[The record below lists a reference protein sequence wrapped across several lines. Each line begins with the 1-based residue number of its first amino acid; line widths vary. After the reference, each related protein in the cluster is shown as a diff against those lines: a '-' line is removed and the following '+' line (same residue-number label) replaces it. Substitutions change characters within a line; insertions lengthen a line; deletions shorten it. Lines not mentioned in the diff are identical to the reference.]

1 MPDSDKLTLI
11 GSIAASYLRRNS
23 VSIDQIATVVSSVTR
38 AIEQASREIG
48 GSTVL
53 ELQPAPRETGGSP
66 AVPIKKSVQR
76 EYIVCLEDGRRLK
89 TLKRHLQ
96 RAYGLSPAQYRAKW
110 GLPDSYPMVA
120 PNYSVKRSVIAKSIN
135 LGHSRARAAAAEVAT
150 TVVVKARR
158 ARKQRVN
165 ILPGD

>member
-1 MPDSDKLTLI
+1 MNEHLLMVTAAIVSAQVANNSIEASGVADLIKIVHRTLAEL
-11 GSIAASYLRRNS
+11 GFVPVAA
-23 VSIDQIATVVSSVTR
+23 
-38 AIEQASREIG
+38 
-48 GSTVL
+48 
-53 ELQPAPRETGGSP
+53 APIP
-66 AVPIKKSVQR
+66 AVPLKRSVFPD
-76 EYIVCLEDGRRLK
+76 YIVCLEDGRRLK
-89 TLKRHLQ
+89 TLRRHLQ
-96 RAYGLSPAQYRAKW
+96 RAYGLSAAQYRAKW

-150 TVVVKARR
+150 TVVKARH

>member
-1 MPDSDKLTLI
+1 MNEHLLMVTAAIVSAQVANNSIEASGVADLIKIVHRTLAEL
-11 GSIAASYLRRNS
+11 GVVPVAA
-23 VSIDQIATVVSSVTR
+23 
-38 AIEQASREIG
+38 
-48 GSTVL
+48 
-53 ELQPAPRETGGSP
+53 APIP
-66 AVPIKKSVQR
+66 AVPLKRSVFPD
-76 EYIVCLEDGRRLK
+76 YIVCLEDGRRLK
-89 TLKRHLQ
+89 TLRRHLQ

>member
-1 MPDSDKLTLI
+1 MCSVGIKREAIMDEYLLMVTAAIVSAQVANNSIEASGVADLIKIVHRTLAEL
-11 GSIAASYLRRNS
+11 GVVPVAA
-23 VSIDQIATVVSSVTR
+23 
-38 AIEQASREIG
+38 
-48 GSTVL
+48 
-53 ELQPAPRETGGSP
+53 APIP
-66 AVPIKKSVQR
+66 AVPLKRSVFPD
-76 EYIVCLEDGRRLK
+76 YIVCLEDGRRLK
-89 TLKRHLQ
+89 TLRRHLQ

>member
-1 MPDSDKLTLI
+1 MVTAAIVSAQVANNSIEASGVADLIKIVHRTLAEL
-11 GSIAASYLRRNS
+11 G
-23 VSIDQIATVVSSVTR
+23 VVSV
-38 AIEQASREIG
+38 AA
-48 GSTVL
+48 
-53 ELQPAPRETGGSP
+53 APIP
-66 AVPIKKSVQR
+66 AVPLKRSVFPD
-76 EYIVCLEDGRRLK
+76 YIVCLEDGRRLK
-89 TLKRHLQ
+89 TLRRHLQ

>member
-1 MPDSDKLTLI
+1 MCSVGIKREAIMDEYLLTLTAAI
-11 GSIAASYLRRNS
+11 VSAQVANNSIEASGVADLIKIVHRTLAELGVVPVAA
-23 VSIDQIATVVSSVTR
+23 
-38 AIEQASREIG
+38 
-48 GSTVL
+48 
-53 ELQPAPRETGGSP
+53 APIP
-66 AVPIKKSVQR
+66 AVPLKRSVFPD
-76 EYIVCLEDGRRLK
+76 YIVCLEDGRRLK
-89 TLKRHLQ
+89 TLRRHLQ